1 MATTIQVILHQDLKN
16 LGKSGELVKVRPGYA
31 RNYLIPRSLAMPAT
45 VTNVKQIEH
54 QQRISAA
61 AAAKSRSE
69 ATALAE
75 KIGAVTVTITRKV
88 GEEDRLFGSVTT
100 KDIAAAL
107 KEKGFDIDRKTI
119 DLKDPIRTAGT
130 FPVTAKLLG
139 DVTATFKVEVAPQK
153 G

>member
-16 LGKSGELVKVRPGYA
+16 LGKSGELVRVRPGYA

-54 QQRISAA
+54 QQRITAA
-61 AAAKSRSE
+61 AAAKSRTE

-88 GEEDRLFGSVTT
+88 GDEDRLFGSVTT

-107 KEKGFDIDRKTI
+107 KEKGFDIDRKKIELT
-119 DLKDPIRTAGT
+119 DAIRTAGT
-130 FPVTAKLLG
+130 YSATAKLLG
-139 DVTATFKVEVAPQK
+139 DVVATFKVEVAPQK

>member
-1 MATTIQVILHQDLKN
+1 MATIQVILQQDLKN

-69 ATALAE
+69 ATTLAE
-75 KIGAVTVTITRKV
+75 KIGAVTVTITRKI

-100 KDIAAAL
+100 KDIAAGL
-107 KEKGFDIDRKTI
+107 KEKGFDVDRKKIELT
-119 DLKDPIRTAGT
+119 DAIRTAGT
-130 FPVTAKLLG
+130 FPVTVKLLG
-139 DVTATFKVEVAPQK
+139 DVTATFKVEVTAK
-153 G
+153 KS

>member
-1 MATTIQVILHQDLKN
+1 MATIQVILQQDLKN
-16 LGKSGELVKVRPGYA
+16 LGKSGELVRVRPGYA

-61 AAAKSRSE
+61 VAAKSRSE

-75 KIGAVTVTITRKV
+75 KINAVTVTITRKV

-100 KDIAAAL
+100 KDIATAL
-107 KEKGFDIDRKTI
+107 KEKGFEVDRKKI
-119 DLKDPIRTAGT
+119 ELVDPIRTAGI
-130 FPVTAKLLG
+130 FPVTVKLLG
-139 DVTATFKVEVAPQK
+139 DVTATFKVQIAPK
-153 G
+153 S